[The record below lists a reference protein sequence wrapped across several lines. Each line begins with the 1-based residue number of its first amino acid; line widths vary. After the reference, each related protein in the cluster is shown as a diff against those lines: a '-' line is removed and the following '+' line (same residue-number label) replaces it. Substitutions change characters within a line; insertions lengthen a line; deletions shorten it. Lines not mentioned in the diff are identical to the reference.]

1 MLVVRGDALDP
12 DLLRADALRFM
23 RRYPAW
29 GRYGVSAFLA
39 NDAAEVDVLC
49 ETRLERFAT
58 LVVFHREDLIA
69 SDVELVPTFRPARH
83 PRCAR
88 A

>member
-1 MLVVRGDALDP
+1 
-12 DLLRADALRFM
+12 
-23 RRYPAW
+23 
-29 GRYGVSAFLA
+29 VSAFLA

-69 SDVELVPTFRPARH
+69 SGVEVVPTFRP
-83 PRCAR
+83 PRNPRR
-88 A
+88 ATA